1 MNDPAASVSVIR
13 QDFSFKSR
21 GKLLGIKPTGGIQK
35 ENNDLSLQN
44 GGRSLIL
51 YGPLIKNIFLIIFNP
66 PVTFLA
72 GKDRVMDKEKKA
84 EMDKKWTAIAARAVT
99 DEDFKAQLV
108 ATPIDLMLE
117 GGLTLPEGTEM
128 KVGAY
133 DVQSIPIPSDA
144 SDVTKEEVKWW
155 MWRLD
160 SIREFGREKP
170 EKTVGHMSMSAQEA
184 DDDES
189 GLG

>member
-1 MNDPAASVSVIR
+1 
-13 QDFSFKSR
+13 
-21 GKLLGIKPTGGIQK
+21 
-35 ENNDLSLQN
+35 
-44 GGRSLIL
+44 
-51 YGPLIKNIFLIIFNP
+51 
-66 PVTFLA
+66 
-72 GKDRVMDKEKKA
+72 MDKDKKA

-99 DEDFKAQLV
+99 DEDFKAKLV
-108 ATPIDLMLE
+108 ATPVDLMVE
-117 GGLTLPEGTEM
+117 GGLTLPEGTQM

-133 DVQSIPIPSDA
+133 KVQSIPIPSDA
-144 SDVTKEEVKWW
+144 SDETKEEVKWW

>member
-1 MNDPAASVSVIR
+1 
-13 QDFSFKSR
+13 
-21 GKLLGIKPTGGIQK
+21 
-35 ENNDLSLQN
+35 
-44 GGRSLIL
+44 
-51 YGPLIKNIFLIIFNP
+51 
-66 PVTFLA
+66 
-72 GKDRVMDKEKKA
+72 MDKDKKA

-99 DEDFKAQLV
+99 DEDFKTQLV

-117 GGLTLPEGTEM
+117 GGLTLPEGTQM

-133 DVQSIPIPSDA
+133 DVQTIPIPSNA
-144 SDVTKEEVKWW
+144 SDETKEEVKWW

-170 EKTVGHMSMSAQEA
+170 AKTVGHMSMSAQEA

>member
-1 MNDPAASVSVIR
+1 
-13 QDFSFKSR
+13 
-21 GKLLGIKPTGGIQK
+21 
-35 ENNDLSLQN
+35 
-44 GGRSLIL
+44 
-51 YGPLIKNIFLIIFNP
+51 
-66 PVTFLA
+66 
-72 GKDRVMDKEKKA
+72 MDKDKKA

-99 DEDFKAQLV
+99 DEDFKRKLV

-117 GGLTLPEGTEM
+117 NGLTLPEGTEK

-133 DVQSIPIPSDA
+133 KVQSIPIPSDA
-144 SDVTKEEVKWW
+144 PDEIKEEVKWW

-170 EKTVGHMSMSAQEA
+170 EKTVGHMSMSSQEA